1 MFFPEGHIR
10 VYLYGQPADMR
21 KSYDGL
27 YALARAGFAENPL
40 DGHLFV
46 FANRRGT
53 QIKVL
58 YFERSG
64 WCVWSKRLEA
74 GRFISDWSRVRSAR
88 IDCTALKLMLEGI
101 EVKRQSKRYQRP
113 QTHYADPMDAR
124 NPDKYGSDEMTG
136 PVASSHVL
144 RTVPATPHARTSV
157 G

>member
-10 VYLYGQPADMR
+10 VYLYG
-21 KSYDGL
+21 
-27 YALARAGFAENPL
+27 
-40 DGHLFV
+40 HLFV
-46 FANRRGT
+46 LANQRAT

-74 GRFISDWSRVRSAR
+74 GRFISDWGRVRSAR

-101 EVKRQSKRYQRP
+101 EVNRRRKRYEHP
-113 QTHYADPMDAR
+113 ETNHADPCQGR
-124 NPDKYGSDEMTG
+124 NQGNRGGSETTCA
-136 PVASSHVL
+136 VAS
-144 RTVPATPHARTSV
+144 